1 MSGKTVRMLDRESA
15 VQAVAELSEDD
26 LRFVNRL
33 VVDRLKLLA
42 QARSTALLADFHVG
56 QRVCFTTPEGRT
68 VAARVECLNKKTASV
83 VTDDGDR
90 WNVAPAFLTPA
101 PD

>member
-1 MSGKTVRMLDRESA
+1 MSGRIVKMLDRDSA
-15 VQAVAELSEDD
+15 VAAIAELGEDD

-42 QARSTALLADFHVG
+42 QARSTVMLSRFHVG
-56 QRVCFTTPEGRT
+56 QRVRFDTPEGRPLH
-68 VAARVECLNKKTASV
+68 ARIERLNKKTASL

-90 WNVAPAFLTPA
+90 WNVAPVFLTPLGE
-101 PD
+101 

>member
-1 MSGKTVRMLDRESA
+1 MNGKIVKMLDRDSA
-15 VQAVAELSEDD
+15 VQAIAGLGEDD

-68 VAARVECLNKKTASV
+68 LTARVERLNKKTASL